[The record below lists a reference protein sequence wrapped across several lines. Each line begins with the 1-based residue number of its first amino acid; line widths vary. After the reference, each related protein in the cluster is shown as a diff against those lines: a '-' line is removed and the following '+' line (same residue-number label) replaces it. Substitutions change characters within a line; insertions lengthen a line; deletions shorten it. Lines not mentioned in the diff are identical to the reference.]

1 MKQVVQTNF
10 FEFLH
15 QKVLSSNERLRGIKV
30 NIGIR
35 PNLNICTLYY
45 AYIET
50 LYRKN
55 TIRMAPDQI
64 LQAHATFEITT
75 MHVFSPFLK
84 I

>member
-15 QKVLSSNERLRGIKV
+15 QKVLPSNERLRGIKV

-55 TIRMAPDQI
+55 NEWMAIEKIRR
-64 LQAHATFEITT
+64 AHADVSSFEVTT
-75 MHVFSPFLK
+75 MHVFS
-84 I
+84 